1 MSYMVAHQEQ
11 LLREQ
16 TMCDLIQFDVIRY
29 AWGKSSL
36 GDFIAAMSDR
46 GLVAF
51 EFARRGRDAVSAL
64 QERFPNV
71 VIAEDAAGLAHTVA
85 ALARVVDHP
94 DQDPGIPLDIRGSDY
109 EKRVWEILRET
120 PAGTTTSYGAIA
132 AKMGAPRDAR
142 DATAAIAANTLAIL
156 IPCHRVVK
164 KDGSLSGYRW
174 GQKRKRELLA
184 RERQPEKF
192 SLCA

>member
-1 MSYMVAHQEQ
+1 MSNFTQADTIH
-11 LLREQ
+11 
-16 TMCDLIQFDVIRY
+16 Y
-29 AWGKSSL
+29 AWGQSSL

-51 EFARRGRDAVSAL
+51 EFARRGGDAVGAL
-64 QERFPNV
+64 RERFPAAIV
-71 VIAEDAAGLAHTVA
+71 AEDATGLAHTVA

-94 DQDPGIPLDIRGSDY
+94 DQDPGIPLDTRGSDY
-109 EKRVWEILRET
+109 EKRVWEILREI

-132 AKMGAPRDAR
+132 AKMGTPQDAR
-142 DATAAIAANTLAIL
+142 DATAAIAANRLAIL
-156 IPCHRVVK
+156 VPCHRVVK

-184 RERQPEKF
+184 REQRPEAF
-192 SLCA
+192 SLAS

>member
-1 MSYMVAHQEQ
+1 MS
-11 LLREQ
+11 
-16 TMCDLIQFDVIRY
+16 DLIQSDTIRY
-29 AWGKSSL
+29 AWGESSL

-51 EFARRGRDAVSAL
+51 EFARRGDAVSAL
-64 QERFPNV
+64 QERFPKAIV
-71 VIAEDAAGLAHTVA
+71 AEDAAGLAHTVA

-109 EKRVWEILRET
+109 EKRVWEILREI
-120 PAGTTTSYGAIA
+120 PAGATTSYGAIA
-132 AKMGAPRDAR
+132 AKMGTPQDAR
-142 DATAAIAANTLAIL
+142 DATAAIAANRLAIL

-184 RERQPEKF
+184 RERRPGAF
-192 SLCA
+192 SLAS